1 MQAPRGE
8 PGETDGRLTVSRKWQ
23 APLGLGAS
31 LPPAVPACVA
41 CCLREWPA
49 RLPQCLLR
57 EPGVGAEAEGQ
68 LPLSLCPPWGG
79 GAPWRTAREGWA
91 LARPA
96 FPLQPRHL
104 RRWGRVGHSV
114 PAPSRSRCFP
124 VCWQEADGDFISDLP
139 IQCSAPCLS
148 SVRLAAVPSFP
159 GTAPA
164 PQLLSECR
172 VEVPSC
178 CVLGQEVET
187 PVASAIGPAA
197 LPRVGRSLQVALL
210 FGLCE
215 ALSG

>member
-23 APLGLGAS
+23 APLGSGAS

-41 CCLREWPA
+41 CCLRVA
-49 RLPQCLLR
+49 RTPSPVSAAGTGSGGRGRGTAASVPVPTLGRWCSLEDSTR
-57 EPGVGAEAEGQ
+57 GVGTCTSCFPAAA
-68 LPLSLCPPWGG
+68 
-79 GAPWRTAREGWA
+79 APS
-91 LARPA
+91 PA
-96 FPLQPRHL
+96 V
-104 RRWGRVGHSV
+104 GCVGHSV

-172 VEVPSC
+172 VEVPRR

-187 PVASAIGPAA
+187 PVASAVGPAA